1 MNTVLNIVI
10 YAGVAYLFMYLTGVL
25 LDYTGL
31 SANFSG
37 NTKTLV
43 TIGIGAAAT
52 WLLKD
57 FIDDKL
63 ITPLS
68 ATISGNDAE

>member
-1 MNTVLNIVI
+1 MNTVLNIII
-10 YAGVAYLFMYLTGVL
+10 YASVAYLFMYLAGVL

-37 NTKTLV
+37 NTRTLV
-43 TIGIGAAAT
+43 TIGFGAAAT

-57 FIDDKL
+57 FIDDKI

-68 ATISGNDAE
+68 DTISGSDTE